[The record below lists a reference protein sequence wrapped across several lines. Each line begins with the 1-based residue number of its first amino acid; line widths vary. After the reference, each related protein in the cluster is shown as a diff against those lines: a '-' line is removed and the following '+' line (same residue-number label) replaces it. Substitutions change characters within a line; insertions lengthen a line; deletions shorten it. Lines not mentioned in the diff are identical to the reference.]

1 MHKTSKKAVQ
11 NQLFKKLFCYSFF
24 IQFINN
30 EEYLF
35 TMNIKNMYCK

>member
-11 NQLFKKLFCYSFF
+11 NQLF

-35 TMNIKNMYCK
+35 HYEYQKYVL

>member
-30 EEYLF
+30 EEYPFHYEYQKYVL
-35 TMNIKNMYCK
+35 

>member
-24 IQFINN
+24 IQFMNN

-35 TMNIKNMYCK
+35 HYEYRKYVL